1 MRAAWKA
8 EKIKH
13 FESEAEKT
21 EPEPK
26 SNDDDDSS
34 PWGTINPKPTYDEP
48 HGDLHLEWVY
58 IVDLDNDSFI
68 IRNGSGCR
76 REFKLQN
83 LPCSVFEHDDK
94 QQPFIMPV
102 AIKHLYTASALDYN
116 SGDLARFTAF
126 APHKMTV
133 EVPEESHFKAGD
145 VLDPWKPLSQL
156 FLEQFLERYITF
168 FKELNT
174 SEKYTILASTG
185 LDSKSYEVYQFKQL
199 AYGILNL
206 CDAAGRIKFRKR
218 RFLNQPHGAARHPTW
233 EPPDKN
239 ILWMGDVLVILE
251 ARIAIEEFLHAAI
264 GKAIDLIRR
273 SRVRTDGIHGKAVI
287 FSIQALVIV
296 DIRYSDNNTNGP
308 VITYSDTLR
317 VITPSECEWYRC
329 FGGMRAEPTPG
340 LAALID
346 IFARQSESYSLPA
359 RLPAEIC
366 TQIFNLCDLA
376 TRKSMAESCRAFR
389 ALVNAY
395 PHIDSWDLLHTWNH
409 GNVGFVA
416 RRGPG
421 LAKSVVS
428 LEPCKYGD
436 TGFQMGFFRG
446 GHTIELDLP
455 GMEVVKQQKQEGYKG
470 CACCVGLP
478 IITEAPAMMGRYITS
493 LPEMDG
499 YTKSTIRNR

>member
-13 FESEAEKT
+13 FESEAKKT
-21 EPEPK
+21 EPEPG
-26 SNDDDDSS
+26 DDDSS
-34 PWGTINPKPTYDEP
+34 SWGTIDTKPTSDEP

-83 LPCSVFEHDDK
+83 LPCSVFEEHGDK

-102 AIKHLYTASALDYN
+102 ALKHLYTAPVLDHN
-116 SGDLARFTAF
+116 SDDLARFTKF
-126 APHKMTV
+126 APHRLTV
-133 EVPEESHFKAGD
+133 EAPEESHFEAGH

-168 FKELNT
+168 FKELNAPENT
-174 SEKYTILASTG
+174 TVFASTG
-185 LDSKSYEVYQFKQL
+185 LSSKSYQVYQYKQL

-206 CDAAGRIKFRKR
+206 CDAAGRIKFRR
-218 RFLNQPHGAARHPTW
+218 RRLPHPSCGTADPPTW
-233 EPPDKN
+233 DPPEKN
-239 ILWMGDVLVILE
+239 ILWISDVLVILE
-251 ARIAIEEFLHAAI
+251 ARLAVEEFLHAAI

-287 FSIQALVIV
+287 FSIQGLVIV
-296 DIRYSDNNTNGP
+296 DIKYSDNNTNGP

-317 VITPSECEWYRC
+317 VITPSECKWYRC

-359 RLPAEIC
+359 RLPNEIC
-366 TQIFNLCDLA
+366 TQIYNLCDLA

-395 PHIDSWDLLHTWNH
+395 PQIDSWNLLHTWNH

-416 RRGPG
+416 RRGLG

-428 LEPCKYGD
+428 LEPCKFGS

-455 GMEVVKQQKQEGYKG
+455 WLKVVKQQQQEGYKG

-478 IITEAPAMMGRYITS
+478 IITEKPAMMGRQITIPPEAHGQQS
-493 LPEMDG
+493 L
-499 YTKSTIRNR
+499 RFV

>member
-21 EPEPK
+21 EPEP
-26 SNDDDDSS
+26 DDDDDPS
-34 PWGTINPKPTYDEP
+34 PWRKIDTKPTCNEP
-48 HGDLHLEWVY
+48 CGDLHLEWVY
-58 IVDLDNDSFI
+58 IIDLDSDSFI
-68 IRNGSGCR
+68 IRSGSGCR

-83 LPCSVFEHDDK
+83 LPCSVFE
-94 QQPFIMPV
+94 QYSERAQPFMMPV
-102 AIKHLYTASALDYN
+102 ALKHLHTAPAQGYN

-126 APHKMTV
+126 APRRV
-133 EVPEESHFKAGD
+133 AVDVPQESHFKAGD
-145 VLDPWKPLSQL
+145 VLDPWKPLSQFL
-156 FLEQFLERYITF
+156 LEQFLERYITF

-174 SEKYTILASTG
+174 SEKYAIFVSTG
-185 LDSKSYEVYQFKQL
+185 LDSKSYQVYQFKQL

-206 CDAAGRIKFRKR
+206 CDAAGRVKFRKTG
-218 RFLNQPHGAARHPTW
+218 FFHQPHRTAYPPTW
-233 EPPDKN
+233 DPPDKN
-239 ILWMGDVLVILE
+239 ILWISDVLVILE
-251 ARIAIEEFLHAAI
+251 TRITIEEFLHAAI
-264 GKAIDLIRR
+264 GKAIDLISR

-296 DIRYSDNNTNGP
+296 DIRYSEDNTNGP

-317 VITPSECEWYRC
+317 VITPSECKWYRC

-346 IFARQSESYSLPA
+346 IFAGQSESYSLPA
-359 RLPAEIC
+359 CLPVEIC
-366 TQIFNLCDLA
+366 TQIYNLCDLT
-376 TRKSMAESCRAFR
+376 TRKSMTESCRAFR
-389 ALVNAY
+389 ALVKAY
-395 PHIDSWDLLHTWNH
+395 PQIDSWDLLHTWNH

-416 RRGPG
+416 RRGLG

-446 GHTIELDLP
+446 GQTIELDLP
-455 GMEVVKQQKQEGYKG
+455 RLKVVKQQQQEGYKG

-478 IITEAPAMMGRYITS
+478 IITEAPGIMGRTITFP
-493 LPEMDG
+493 PEMDG
-499 YTKSTIRNR
+499 LDGLVNL